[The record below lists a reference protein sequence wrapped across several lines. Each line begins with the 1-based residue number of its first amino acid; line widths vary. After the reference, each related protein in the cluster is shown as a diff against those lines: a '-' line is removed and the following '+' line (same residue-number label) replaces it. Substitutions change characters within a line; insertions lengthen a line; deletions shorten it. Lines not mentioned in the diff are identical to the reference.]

1 MIQEP
6 SLRSFRLVCEPAHV
20 ALVESLLEA
29 QGFRF
34 DPDPVFSLA
43 RRLTHEPF
51 SLGSSLAFRFGYLY
65 IQDRSSML
73 PPLALAPSAGS
84 AALDMCASPGG
95 KTGLL
100 GQLVG
105 KRGFVLGNEPSGN
118 RLITLR
124 RNLRMLNLLQCA
136 TAAYPGEKL
145 PLPSAGADY
154 CGWEH
159 ILLDPP
165 CSGWGTAEKHP
176 QVMRLWQ
183 GSKIKPLIA
192 LQRRLLEEAT
202 RLLRPGGRLVYSTC
216 TTNAEENEEQV
227 SYACDMLGMRFL
239 PLPSPAGID
248 LAEALAPRFDGA
260 WRVKTGP
267 GGQGF
272 FVALLQKPNNGEKP
286 PPKNPPPPGG
296 TGGKAETTGCG
307 GRQEGSPARY
317 AGKRSFAGP
326 HEDQGDFAQ
335 FLPLNALDA
344 PGVDAGKLPPGDI
357 AVFNGMAH
365 FLPAA
370 GKSLVSPEK
379 APRFHWKGF
388 PLGKTG
394 MGGSVRVWPWLHRL
408 MPDLEQAAARNFTC
422 LAVDDCEP
430 VLALLSGR
438 SLTAD
443 GNGTEEVG
451 LYFRGLPLCRLSRK
465 GSRVI
470 LPPA

>member
-1 MIQEP
+1 MIPEP

-20 ALVESLLEA
+20 AFVESLLEA

-51 SLGSSLAFRFGYLY
+51 PLGSSLAFRFGYLY

-73 PPLALAPSAGS
+73 PPLALAPSTGS
-84 AALDMCASPGG
+84 AVLDMCASPGG

-105 KRGFVLGNEPSGN
+105 GGGFVLGNEPSEN

-136 TAAYPGEKL
+136 TASYPGEKL
-145 PLPSAGADY
+145 PLPSAGANY
-154 CGWEH
+154 CGWGH

-183 GSKIKPLIA
+183 GGKIKPLIA
-192 LQRRLLEEAT
+192 LQRRLLEEAA

-216 TTNAEENEEQV
+216 TTNTEENEEQV
-227 SYACDMLGMRFL
+227 AYACDMLGMRFL
-239 PLPSPAGID
+239 PLPPPAGID
-248 LAEALAPRFDGA
+248 LAEALTPRFDGA
-260 WRVKTGP
+260 WRVRTGP

-272 FVALLQKPNNGEKP
+272 FVALLQKPDNDEKP
-286 PPKNPPPPGG
+286 SPQSLPPLGEIANEAG
-296 TGGKAETTGCG
+296 TSGCG
-307 GRQEGSPARY
+307 KRQEGSAARC
-317 AGKRSFAGP
+317 AGKRLFDAP
-326 HEDQGDFAQ
+326 HEVREGFVQS
-335 FLPLNALDA
+335 LPLSALDA
-344 PGVDAGKLPPGDI
+344 PGVDADKLPPGDI

-365 FLPAA
+365 FLPSA
-370 GKSLVSPEK
+370 GKSLVSPET
-379 APRFHWKGF
+379 APRFRWKGF
-388 PLGKTG
+388 PLGKAG
-394 MGGSVRVWPWLHRL
+394 VGGFIRVWPWLRGL
-408 MPDLEQAAARNFTC
+408 MPDLKQAAGRNFSC

-438 SLTAD
+438 SLTVD

-465 GSRVI
+465 GNRII
-470 LPPA
+470 LPPT